1 MGAST
6 ALYYMHRTKDPSVK
20 LLVLDSPYDDLE
32 AIAKKNGKIMT
43 SLPNFLVSL
52 GLAVVNMG
60 IKNKTN
66 MDLSKLKPIKFID
79 KIEIPAFFITG

>member
-1 MGAST
+1 MGADT
-6 ALYYMHRTKDPSVK
+6 ALYYMNRTQDRSVK

-32 AIAKKNGKIMT
+32 EIAKKNGKTLT
-43 SLPNFLVSL
+43 SLPNFLVSF

-60 IKNKTN
+60 IKNKTS

-79 KIEIPAFFITG
+79 